1 MNAPQKCQFFLT
13 QKNRTCKFDVV
24 PGKNYC
30 GNHLPQAEGS
40 RPRIRCP
47 WDPAGAQCVWVGS
60 ACRPRRRRRCTA
72 CIWVHAGAGL
82 HGMFTLDP

>member
-47 WDPAGAQCVWVGS
+47 WDPAGAQ
-60 ACRPRRRRRCTA
+60 
-72 CIWVHAGAGL
+72 
-82 HGMFTLDP
+82 